1 MSSFGR
7 FSLLVIVSVAMAT
20 ASGCSPGD
28 SGQGDEEKEPHYV
41 LGNSRYNEMDWPG
54 AIDAFQESLEVN
66 PHSAAAHFRLAE
78 LFDTKYPDPAAAIYH
93 YQQYLKLEPDAKNSE
108 VINARIHSCKVLLAS
123 DECGLPDSPA
133 IQKQMESLVSQNH
146 ELQGQVD
153 KLTAEVR
160 EWNAY
165 YASLKAAGN
174 AGNNANNNAGAAGQP
189 AAQPGAL
196 AAAPDDISSA
206 PSQPDPA
213 AVANAGPQT
222 LSPADAQ
229 TQTQGQTRTG
239 IVSRAPDASRKPA
252 AHTSRSHTHVVGSG
266 ETLAAIARKHGLSI
280 TALEEANP
288 GVNPRKLHVGQLL
301 VLPP

>member
-1 MSSFGR
+1 MSFFGW
-7 FSLLVIVSVAMAT
+7 FGWLVVASVAMAT

-28 SGQGDEEKEPHYV
+28 TGQGDEEKEPHYM

-93 YQQYLKLEPDAKNSE
+93 YQQYLKLEPDAKNRE

-146 ELQGQVD
+146 QLQAQVD
-153 KLTAEVR
+153 KLTAELR
-160 EWNAY
+160 DWNTY

-174 AGNNANNNAGAAGQP
+174 TGINANNSSTATGQP
-189 AAQPGAL
+189 TAQPGGMSTT
-196 AAAPDDISSA
+196 PDDISTA

-213 AVANAGPQT
+213 PTNSQPQSLLPGYPAAHAAAAVGNP
-222 LSPADAQ
+222 
-229 TQTQGQTRTG
+229 
-239 IVSRAPDASRKPA
+239 SRMADASRKSTVHA
-252 AHTSRSHTHVVGSG
+252 ARSHAHVVASG
-266 ETLAAIARKHGLSI
+266 ETLAAIARKHGLSL

-288 GVNPRKLHVGQLL
+288 GVNPKKLHVGQVL

>member
-1 MSSFGR
+1 MSSLGR
-7 FSLLVIVSVAMAT
+7 FSLLVVVSVAMAT
-20 ASGCSPGD
+20 VSGCSPGD
-28 SGQGDEEKEPHYV
+28 TGQGDEEKEPHYV

-153 KLTAEVR
+153 KLTAELR
-160 EWNAY
+160 DWNTY
-165 YASLKAAGN
+165 YASLKAAWN
-174 AGNNANNNAGAAGQP
+174 NGNNANNNSSAGGQP
-189 AAQPGAL
+189 ATQSGGL
-196 AAAPDDISSA
+196 TAAPDDISPA
-206 PSQPDPA
+206 PSQPDLA
-213 AVANAGPQT
+213 ADNSQPQS
-222 LSPADAQ
+222 LSPAYSSIQTPGAARTSNASRAADASHKSA
-229 TQTQGQTRTG
+229 TQTG
-239 IVSRAPDASRKPA
+239 
-252 AHTSRSHTHVVGSG
+252 RSHTHVVTSG
-266 ETLAAIARKHGLSI
+266 ETLAAIARKHRLSI